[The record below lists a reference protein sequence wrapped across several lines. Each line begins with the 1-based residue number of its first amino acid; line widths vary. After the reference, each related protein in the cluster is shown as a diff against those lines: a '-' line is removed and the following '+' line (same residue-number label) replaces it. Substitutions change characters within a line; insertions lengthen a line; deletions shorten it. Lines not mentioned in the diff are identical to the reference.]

1 MASRVGAPKL
11 VFVADLRFS
20 TRMESFADRSPPA
33 DSDTPSAAPAPRAR
47 GAEARREAI
56 LDAAAAC
63 FVERGYGA
71 TSVDDIAERLGV
83 SKPTLYYHV
92 GGKQEL
98 LGASFSRALDAY
110 SNAVEDTAVSGVT
123 GRERLHQVVQKY
135 VEITTT
141 VHGRCLHRV
150 PDVELTPQVRDR
162 LRAVKRKVDARIRDL
177 LREGVR
183 DGSLRSADIRMST
196 FAISGAM
203 NSIAQWYAPSGKLSP
218 EEIAERLWDSFA
230 EGMRPR

>member
-1 MASRVGAPKL
+1 
-11 VFVADLRFS
+11 
-20 TRMESFADRSPPA
+20 MESFSGPDATTSDDGPPA
-33 DSDTPSAAPAPRAR
+33 PSARAR
-47 GAEARREAI
+47 SAEARREAI
-56 LDAAAAC
+56 LTAAATA
-63 FVERGYGA
+63 FVEHGYGA
-71 TSVDDIAERLGV
+71 TSVDDIADRLGV

-98 LGASFSRALDAY
+98 LGASFTLALDAY
-110 SNAVEDTAVSGVT
+110 SDAVEDEAVSGVT

-150 PDVELTPQVRDR
+150 PDVELTPEVRDR

-203 NSIAQWYAPSGKLSP
+203 NSIAQWYSPSGKLSP

-230 EGMRPR
+230 EGLRPR

>member
-1 MASRVGAPKL
+1 MDNLIGSETPGSGDAPL
-11 VFVADLRFS
+11 APSPR
-20 TRMESFADRSPPA
+20 TRS
-33 DSDTPSAAPAPRAR
+33 
-47 GAEARREAI
+47 AEARREAI
-56 LDAAAAC
+56 LHAAAQA
-63 FVERGYGA
+63 FVENGYGA

-98 LGASFSRALDAY
+98 LGASFSLALDAY
-110 SNAVEDTAVSGVT
+110 SDAVEDVTESGVT

-150 PDVELTPQVRDR
+150 PDVELTPEVRDR
-162 LRAVKRKVDARIRDL
+162 LRAVKRKVDACIRDL

-203 NSIAQWYAPSGKLSP
+203 NSIAQWYSPSGKLSP

>member
-1 MASRVGAPKL
+1 
-11 VFVADLRFS
+11 
-20 TRMESFADRSPPA
+20 MESFSGPDATTSDDGPPP
-33 DSDTPSAAPAPRAR
+33 PSPRAR
-47 GAEARREAI
+47 SAEARRDAI
-56 LDAAAAC
+56 LTAAATA
-63 FVERGYGA
+63 FVEHGYGA

-98 LGASFSRALDAY
+98 LGASFTLALDAY
-110 SNAVEDTAVSGVT
+110 SDAVEDEAVSGVT

-150 PDVELTPQVRDR
+150 PDVELTPEVRDR

-203 NSIAQWYAPSGKLSP
+203 NSIAQWYSPSGKLSP

-230 EGMRPR
+230 EGLRPR